1 MPEFESGA
9 SGAVCRKC
17 GRAYG
22 KLNGYFYV
30 NYGSLYRGSGY
41 LPYCKDCVNK
51 MFMSYYTES
60 GDECA
65 AMHQLCRK
73 LDLYWNED
81 TFQQV
86 RRKHS
91 TNNLMMRYL
100 QQLTLPTY
108 QGKCYDDTLREDGTF
123 WSFGAQEEPEEPE
136 LVIPERRIIIEEPE
150 PIVIT
155 EDVVSFWGPGY
166 PAEMYQE
173 LERRRKYWI
182 ENLPDGVT
190 PDVGMNALIRQICN
204 LEIDINRDRAAGKAV
219 DKSVN
224 MLNTLVGSMNL
235 KPTQKL
241 EPAADS
247 SAEKTPFGV
256 WIKRWEDQ
264 RPVPEVDESLKD
276 VDGIVKYILTWV
288 YGHMA
293 HMLKIKNA
301 HSPLYDEAVAR
312 LRVERPEYD
321 EDDDDTMLAGLFGDG
336 DKDGGG

>member
-1 MPEFESGA
+1 MPVEIDNERSIC
-9 SGAVCRKC
+9 CRC
-17 GRAYG
+17 ATAYG
-22 KLNGYFYV
+22 RKKGNFPVSYAA
-30 NYGSLYRGSGY
+30 LYKGGGY
-41 LPYCKDCVNK
+41 LPYCRQCVDTMFNAYMKDCKDQKKAVRQ
-51 MFMSYYTES
+51 M
-60 GDECA
+60 
-65 AMHQLCRK
+65 CRK
-73 LDLYWNED
+73 LDLYWSETLYERVD
-81 TFQQV
+81 KKAPSRSIMTAYIQ
-86 RRKHS
+86 S
-91 TNNLMMRYL
+91 TNNIAYA
-100 QQLTLPTY
+100 
-108 QGKCYDDTLREDGTF
+108 GKCYDDTLKEE
-123 WSFGAQEEPEEPE
+123 GALWGAPEKVPEKEPEPSVPE
-136 LVIPERRIIIEEPE
+136 QKVIVEELE